1 MSGIDAFS
9 QDQYLAVDPV
19 EVVYIPPARSARV
32 ARWVSD
38 YLSPPV
44 LAAASL
50 VMVAI
55 FAGSILVWVSIALFM
70 VLAIGLPTLY
80 VFWLVK
86 RKMVSDFHIPIRR
99 QRIRP
104 MIFML
109 CSSLV
114 SVFLLSLLH
123 PPRFLMLLGLAALAQ
138 LLVIFLITL
147 KWKISGHAA
156 AVSTFSALCWFLFG
170 SFAGLVFILV
180 PIVIW
185 ARLRLK
191 RHTPLQTLAG
201 TVLGLL
207 TLVAILI
214 VV

>member
-1 MSGIDAFS
+1 MSGSEAVS
-9 QDQYLAVDPV
+9 QSHYLGVDPG
-19 EVVYIPPARSARV
+19 EVVYIPPARSAKI

-44 LAAASL
+44 LVAASL
-50 VMVAI
+50 IMVAV
-55 FAGSILVWVSIALFM
+55 FAGTALVWVSIGVFM

-109 CSSLV
+109 GSSLV
-114 SVFLLSLLH
+114 SVFFLSLLH
-123 PPRFLMLLGLAALAQ
+123 PPRFLMMLALAAMAQ
-138 LLVIFLITL
+138 LSVIFLITL
-147 KWKISGHAA
+147 KWKISGHTA

-170 SFAGLVFILV
+170 SLAGFVFILV

-191 RHTPLQTLAG
+191 RHTPMQTLAG

-207 TLVAILI
+207 TLVGILFI
-214 VV
+214 V